1 MLNLYNIIS
10 DISLKNTEIKYKQRI
25 PKDFMLYTLI
35 NNKFY
40 DINYIKKNDT
50 EIKIVNNNI
59 LNYSSIIFSNYRKA
73 YLNRTIFVGKGFYKE
88 LNITIMLSKKLS
100 SKIENNNINIKYIL
114 TKNLDIDIIIL
125 KITKKQIKIQIVN
138 KKNTGWD
145 DDLYLF
151 FPDFI
156 KIPRNIYYTLPN
168 KDLLSQPITNSIV
181 SHNKNITFGYKDFF
195 YDDNDCINFIKK
207 NFDDNVYISYCQI
220 IPGAYKADF
229 WRLCILY
236 IYGGIYIDLGFKI
249 CEDLDKILNYNDL
262 VLVKDRN
269 DKDIFNA
276 FICCIPKHP
285 FIKFCID
292 ELCYKINNFEYGDN
306 PLDFSGPSFIGKMFE
321 KWNNNDNVF
330 FLYHSNNGKNI
341 VTKENKSIIE
351 TKNGPLLFES
361 KYNKNRICAFRK
373 EFTSSIHN
381 EIESYHYDILWED
394 RKVFFNIYYD
404 SWSKTAKDYHIKDGY
419 LYCRLKD
426 LSGNWIENRKKIL
439 PFTKYCNIN
448 GQIQEE

>member
-1 MLNLYNIIS
+1 MKLCAINVLDSSERHFSSKLDRLTSWQSIS
-10 DISLKNTEIKYKQRI
+10 D
-25 PKDFMLYTLI
+25 
-35 NNKFY
+35 
-40 DINYIKKNDT
+40 NDV
-50 EIKIVNNNI
+50 ESVVDE
-59 LNYSSIIFSNYRKA
+59 IIFE
-73 YLNRTIFVGKGFYKE
+73 V
-88 LNITIMLSKKLS
+88 KKRGDSALL
-100 SKIENNNINIKYIL
+100 EY
-114 TKNLDIDIIIL
+114 TK
-125 KITKKQIKIQIVN
+125 
-138 KKNTGWD
+138 
-145 DDLYLF
+145 LYDGL
-151 FPDFI
+151 
-156 KIPRNIYYTLPN
+156 
-168 KDLLSQPITNSIV
+168 
-181 SHNKNITFGYKDFF
+181 
-195 YDDNDCINFIKK
+195 
-207 NFDDNVYISYCQI
+207 
-220 IPGAYKADF
+220 
-229 WRLCILY
+229 
-236 IYGGIYIDLGFKI
+236 I
-249 CEDLDKILNYNDL
+249 CENSEELVVHQHQLDKILNYNDL

-269 DKDIFNA
+269 GKDIFNA

>member
-1 MLNLYNIIS
+1 MFNLYNIITKN
-10 DISLKNTEIKYKQRI
+10 LKENQELEYKQCI
-25 PKDFMLYTLI
+25 PKDFILYTFI
-35 NNKFY
+35 NDNYHCIEYEKINSNK
-40 DINYIKKNDT
+40 
-50 EIKIVNNNI
+50 IKITDNTNI
-59 LNYSSIIFSNYRKA
+59 NSQAKIFSNYRKA
-73 YLNRTIFVGKGFYKE
+73 QLNKKIFIGKSIDKR
-88 LNITIMLSKKLS
+88 ITINILLSKSIDTEIKK
-100 SKIENNNINIKYIL
+100 KIEIKPIL
-114 TKNLDIDIIIL
+114 MKELDIDINIININKN
-125 KITKKQIKIQIVN
+125 KIQIQIVN
-138 KKNTGWD
+138 TGWD
-145 DDLYLF
+145 NDLYLF
-151 FPDFI
+151 FPNFI
-156 KIPRNIYYTLPN
+156 KIPKNIYYTLPN
-168 KDLLSQPITNSIV
+168 KELLSKPITSNII
-181 SHNKNITFGYKDFF
+181 SHNQNLTINYKNFF
-195 YDDNDCINFIKK
+195 YDDIDCLNFIKQ
-207 NFDDNVYISYCQI
+207 NFDDTVYISYCQI

-229 WRLCILY
+229 WRLCVLY

-321 KWNNNDNVF
+321 KWENKENIS
-330 FLYHSNNGKNI
+330 FLYHSKDGKSI
-341 VTKENKSIIE
+341 VTKDTKSIIE
-351 TKNGPLLFES
+351 TKNGPILFES

-373 EFTSSIHN
+373 EFTLSIKN
-381 EIESYHYDILWED
+381 EIESYHYDILWD
-394 RKVFFNIYYD
+394 AKKIFFNIYYD
-404 SWSKTAKDYHIKDGY
+404 SWSKSAKDYHIKDGY

-448 GQIQEE
+448 GKIQEE